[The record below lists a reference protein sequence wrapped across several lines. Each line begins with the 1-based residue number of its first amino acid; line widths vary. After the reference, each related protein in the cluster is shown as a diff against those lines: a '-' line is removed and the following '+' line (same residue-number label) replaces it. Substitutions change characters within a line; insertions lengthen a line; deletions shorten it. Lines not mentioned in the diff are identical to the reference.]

1 MINVKA
7 TKILYKLI
15 KPQWYLAVKALVL
28 AMIVSTLEGISA
40 ALVMPFIQILQNGGT
55 SANFQFPYLLQVL
68 TNSYTKLPE
77 QWQLIAVIFSFFCLT
92 VVKNISQYFSSFNIN
107 DLQLKVGLAIRQ
119 ECIERFLE
127 LELPFYS
134 KSNLG
139 ELLSYVNEQAQ
150 RSEALSSYILE
161 IGRDLLI
168 ISVLLGLLI
177 SLSPALTLIT
187 AISLGIV
194 ILILQNLIK
203 IVGSHGHK
211 SAKSIEIFSSLIT
224 EIISGIRLVK
234 SFNTEARELHRTKQ
248 SLQNRYEAEL
258 AAYRYNSAIVPLT
271 ETTGI
276 TVLLVLM
283 IVGSSLLSDS
293 GNTTLPVLLTY
304 TLALLRMLPRISHLN
319 SMRSQISL
327 LSGSLEAIYNFLS
340 RTSGLHLPDGT
351 QPYDKLKSE
360 LTFEN
365 VNFTFSSNSEPTLI
379 KISLQLKKGTTTAIV
394 GPSGSGK
401 STLADLVMRFHDP
414 DTGSI
419 KVDGL
424 DLREFKLSSW
434 RQAIAMVSQDTFLFN
449 ASVRENI
456 AYGCPEAT
464 ELEILEAAKKAYAY
478 EFVKDLPQG
487 FDTIVGNRGTRLS
500 GGQRQRIAIARAIL
514 RYPDILIL
522 DEATSALDSNSERI
536 VQKAIDEVS
545 RDRTVMVIAH
555 RLSTIEKANNILVL
569 RNGRVVEQGTHQELL
584 ARQGEYWSLY
594 KCQPASDEQFA
605 PSTDLE

>member
-1 MINVKA
+1 MLKIKA

-77 QWQLIAVIFSFFCLT
+77 QWQLIAVIFSFFGLT

-119 ECIERFLE
+119 ECSERFLE
-127 LELPFYS
+127 LELPFYTQ
-134 KSNLG
+134 SNLG

-150 RSEALSSYILE
+150 RSEALSSCILE
-161 IGRDLLI
+161 IGRNLLI
-168 ISVLLGLLI
+168 IAVLLGLLI
-177 SLSPALTLIT
+177 SLSPALTIIT
-187 AISLGIV
+187 VISLVGV
-194 ILILQNLIK
+194 ILILQNMIK
-203 IVGSHGHK
+203 LVRLQGHL
-211 SAKSIEIFSSLIT
+211 SAKSIEIFSSIIT

-234 SFNTEARELHRTKQ
+234 SFNTEARELERTKQ

-276 TVLLVLM
+276 TVLLGLM
-283 IVGSSLLSDS
+283 IVGSSLLSES

-319 SMRSQISL
+319 RMRSQISL

-351 QPYDKLKSE
+351 QPYEKLKYD
-360 LTFEN
+360 LAFEN
-365 VNFTFSSNSEPTLI
+365 VTFTYSSNSEPTLI
-379 KISLQLKKGTTTAIV
+379 NISLPLKKGTTTAIV

-424 DLREFKLSSW
+424 DLREFKLNSW
-434 RQAIAMVSQDTFLFN
+434 RQAITMVSQDTFLFN

-456 AYGCPEAT
+456 GYGCPEAT

-514 RYPDILIL
+514 RNPDILVL

-536 VQKAIDEVS
+536 VQKALEQVS

-555 RLSTIEKANNILVL
+555 RLSTIEKANNIVVL
-569 RNGRVVEQGTHQELL
+569 CNGRVVEQGTHQELL
-584 ARQGEYWSLY
+584 ALQGEYCSLY
-594 KCQPASDEQFA
+594 KDSDIFR
-605 PSTDLE
+605 

>member
-1 MINVKA
+1 MLKIKA

-77 QWQLIAVIFSFFCLT
+77 QWQLIAVIFSFFGLT

-119 ECIERFLE
+119 ECSERFLE
-127 LELPFYS
+127 LELPFYTQ
-134 KSNLG
+134 SNLG

-150 RSEALSSYILE
+150 RSEALSSCILE
-161 IGRDLLI
+161 IGRNLLI
-168 ISVLLGLLI
+168 IAVLLGLLI
-177 SLSPALTLIT
+177 SLSPALTIIT
-187 AISLGIV
+187 VISLVGV
-194 ILILQNLIK
+194 ILILQNMIK
-203 IVGSHGHK
+203 LVRLQGHL
-211 SAKSIEIFSSLIT
+211 SAKSIEIFSSIIT

-234 SFNTEARELHRTKQ
+234 SFNTEARELERTKQ

-276 TVLLVLM
+276 TVLLGLM
-283 IVGSSLLSDS
+283 IVGSSLLSES

-319 SMRSQISL
+319 RMRSQISL

-351 QPYDKLKSE
+351 QPYEKLKYD
-360 LTFEN
+360 LAFEN
-365 VNFTFSSNSEPTLI
+365 VTFTYSSNSEPTLI
-379 KISLQLKKGTTTAIV
+379 NISLPLKKGTTTAIV

-424 DLREFKLSSW
+424 DLREFKLNSW
-434 RQAIAMVSQDTFLFN
+434 RQAITMVSQDTFLFN

-456 AYGCPEAT
+456 GYGCPEAT

-514 RYPDILIL
+514 RNPDILVL

-536 VQKAIDEVS
+536 VQKALNEVS

-555 RLSTIEKANNILVL
+555 RLSTIEKANNIVVL
-569 RNGRVVEQGTHQELL
+569 CNGRVVEQGTHQELL
-584 ARQGEYWSLY
+584 ALQGEYCSLY
-594 KCQPASDEQFA
+594 KDSDIFR
-605 PSTDLE
+605 